1 MSWTF
6 FAVMFTAIQPPVV
19 VAVQAMIS
27 ALSGYAAP
35 ILLAAIG
42 AYIAGRLIMLAYSPS
57 QEPIGVFLRV
67 LMKCA
72 IAYWIVASAATY
84 NQYLGTL
91 LLTTVPT
98 EISHVISGASG
109 NQALTGQVFDDIW
122 GKAWTAGLAVYRNIP
137 WSIKGIG
144 LQFVIVLYWFVALI
158 SIAVGFLIFLAA
170 QVILSLLVAVGI
182 LFAAL
187 FPFTATRG
195 YFDRWLAACL
205 SMVLLEIF
213 VVTLLTLLTSA
224 ENRMI
229 ATIAGLNGGGFNSAD
244 EVAQLQALLGGVLLF
259 FVTAII
265 AKQLPAVAVAVAGGV
280 CADVSAFGAT
290 VSGAVGA
297 AGSGV
302 ATGAGAAGRA
312 VGAGANRSVN
322 AIHAMT
328 PTGPSLSGNP

>member
-6 FAVMFTAIQPPVV
+6 FASLFNKIQPPVV
-19 VAVQAMIS
+19 AAVQAMIS
-27 ALSGYAAP
+27 ALSGYVAP

-57 QEPIGVFLRV
+57 QEPIGVFLRT
-67 LMKCA
+67 LIKCA

-91 LLTTVPT
+91 LLTTIPT
-98 EISHVISGASG
+98 EISRVVSGASG
-109 NQALTGQVFDDIW
+109 GQALSGQIFDDIW
-122 GKAWTAGLAVYRNIP
+122 AKAWSAGLAVYRNIP

-158 SIAVGFLIFLAA
+158 SVAIGFLTFLGA
-170 QVILSLLVAVGI
+170 QVILALLVGLGI

-187 FPFTATRG
+187 FPFSATRG

-205 SMVLLEIF
+205 SMVLLEIA
-213 VVTLLTLLTSA
+213 VAALLTLLTSA
-224 ENRMI
+224 EDSMI
-229 ATIAGLNGGGFNSAD
+229 SQIAGLNGGGFNAAD
-244 EVAQLQALLGGVLLF
+244 EVAQLQLLLGGVLLF
-259 FVTAII
+259 FVAAVI

-290 VSGAVGA
+290 VYGAVGA

-302 ATGAGAAGRA
+302 ASGAGAAGRA
-312 VGAGANRSVN
+312 VGASATRSVN
-322 AIHAMT
+322 AIHAMN